1 MYHYPRL
8 TAVLICTVLLAACA
22 PARSNQA
29 SSNPAPVVLPSSQPT
44 AAQDDVPTAAPVSLA
59 PAAYPASNQPAN
71 PPHHAPV
78 NCPVTTPPDPLFT
91 PPAPYPQSPPGD
103 YFWYGDASLWTAL
116 PQNGVW
122 AELPHNPEGYTQKVF
137 WWREGYVWTEEPEP
151 DLTVFGQR
159 LDEPAAPLNGSRATN
174 AFAEDIQSAMLVG
187 VDFPTPGCWEIT
199 GRYAG
204 AELSF
209 VVWVEP

>member
-1 MYHYPRL
+1 MHPQPRL
-8 TAVLICTVLLAACA
+8 ATLLACAVLLAACA
-22 PARSNQA
+22 PARNT
-29 SSNPAPVVLPSSQPT
+29 PVAQPNVQT
-44 AAQDDVPTAAPVSLA
+44 TVAQDDVPTATPESLA
-59 PAAYPASNQPAN
+59 LAGYQASNQPAN
-71 PPHHAPV
+71 PPHHAPI

-91 PPAPYPQSPPGD
+91 PPAPYPQTPPGE
-103 YFWYGDASLWTAL
+103 YFWYGDASLWVAL

-122 AELPHNPEGYTQKVF
+122 AELPHNPDGYTQKVF
-137 WWREGYVWTEEPEP
+137 WWREGYIWTEEPEP

-159 LDEPAAPLNGSRATN
+159 LDEPAPPLKASRATN

-187 VDFPTPGCWEIT
+187 VDIPTPGCWEIT
-199 GRYAG
+199 GRYRD